1 MTTTTTGQELK
12 EAGMA
17 RVRAS
22 TSPEWTAA
30 FEQEAAAELMERG
43 SFTAEEVVA
52 VVGQPHHPNAI
63 GAACRAFAQR
73 NDLCYQYEAAKS
85 PSAHGRVIKRWMQKG
100 GW

>member
-1 MTTTTTGQELK
+1 
-12 EAGMA
+12 MA
-17 RVRAS
+17 KVRAS

-30 FEQEAAAELMERG
+30 FEQEAAAELMDRG

-85 PSAHGRVIKRWMQKG
+85 P
-100 GW
+100 